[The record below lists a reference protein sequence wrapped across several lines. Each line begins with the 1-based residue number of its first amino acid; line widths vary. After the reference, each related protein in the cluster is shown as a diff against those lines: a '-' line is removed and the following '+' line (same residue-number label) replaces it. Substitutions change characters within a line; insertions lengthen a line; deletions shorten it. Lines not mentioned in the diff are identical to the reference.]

1 MTIAH
6 YISQL
11 LYRYQCVTVPSFGAF
26 LTETTTAKIQES
38 NQTFYPPKKVI
49 FFNAVLKNNDGL
61 LANHIA
67 LSEKITYDAAV
78 NAIEKEVHL
87 WKSQLENDTFLTI
100 KNIGDFRLNEE
111 NNLVF
116 NASNNLNYLVDS
128 FGMSSFVSPVIKRE
142 EYKKQVE
149 ELEEVAPIQFTPERR
164 ASNSY
169 LKYAAVLLVSLGA
182 AGFGYKNYIENVSR
196 TETLMV
202 QAEVQKEVQN
212 KIQEATF
219 FIESPV
225 LSITDTVTVA
235 ETPAV
240 KTYPFHIMAGAF
252 RKEKYAEKALKEL
265 KAQGYNARILEKNN
279 HGLIPVV
286 YGSFATYTEAQYK
299 MKQIQDSINKD
310 AWLFIEEQ

>member
-1 MTIAH
+1 MTLAH
-6 YISQL
+6 NISQL

-49 FFNAVLKNNDGL
+49 FFNALLKNNDGL

-67 LSEKITYDAAV
+67 LSEKISYDEAV
-78 NAIEKEVHL
+78 VAIEKEIVV
-87 WKSQLENDTFLTI
+87 WKNQLENDTFLSL
-100 KNIGDFRLNEE
+100 KNIGDFKLNEE
-111 NNLVF
+111 NKLVF
-116 NASNNLNYLVDS
+116 IASNQMNHLIDS

-149 ELEEVAPIQFTPERR
+149 ELEEVAPIKFTPEKRN
-164 ASNSY
+164 SNSY
-169 LKYAAVLLVSLGA
+169 LKYAAVFLVSLGGI
-182 AGFGYKNYIENVSR
+182 GFGYKAYIENVSK

-202 QAEVQKEVQN
+202 QAEVQKEVEN

-219 FIESPV
+219 FIETPV
-225 LSITDTVTVA
+225 LSPDTTSVA
-235 ETPAV
+235 EISAV

-252 RKEKYAEKALKEL
+252 RNEKYAEKTLKEL
-265 KAQGYNARILEKNN
+265 ISQGYNARILEKNN

-286 YGSFATYTEAQYK
+286 YGSYVTYTEAQDK

-310 AWLFIEEQ
+310 AWLLIDEQ